1 MANYRN
7 APKLIHN
14 GSKSEGLFYQ
24 LPQKMVEHI
33 FQNFDGKCGNQIK
46 LLIVMLGNKGD
57 GAFRFSE
64 KWITQHTGM
73 SKSNYHRAMESLIE
87 KNYVIREN
95 GKLILNLPLLMEDAH
110 DEQEGTH
117 HDDDGTHDDKKS
129 NHSRMGRKQPLQNA
143 EKLFKDTEKK
153 RTNQRLKKVKPIIQK
168 IKVKEGFFNCFSM
181 ENVEKVTFQIGK
193 MCIFIQNNPWY
204 IRKIQQSKLQ
214 AKQAASLSGG
224 AKRIP
229 APAERSK
236 ASRHPPSLRCGVT
249 SQLGVYHT
257 AK

>member
-46 LLIVMLGNKGD
+46 LLIVMIGNKGD

-95 GKLILNLPLLMEDAH
+95 GKLILNLPLLMEDPH

-117 HDDDGTHDDKKS
+117 HDDEGTHDDKKS
-129 NHSRMGRKQPLQNA
+129 NHDDDYNI
-143 EKLFKDTEKK
+143 KK
-153 RTNQRLKKVKPIIQK
+153 
-168 IKVKEGFFNCFSM
+168 
-181 ENVEKVTFQIGK
+181 
-193 MCIFIQNNPWY
+193 
-204 IRKIQQSKLQ
+204 
-214 AKQAASLSGG
+214 
-224 AKRIP
+224 
-229 APAERSK
+229 
-236 ASRHPPSLRCGVT
+236 
-249 SQLGVYHT
+249 
-257 AK
+257 